1 MRAGQPGS
9 TPSSLRHLVAFF
21 NKDFSSTVAARE
33 SSTGNYINP
42 SKLDPDGGSVRF
54 HILSDEPITG
64 YELWFQRREDGK
76 QVPRRSAAEP
86 DAALIADLEADV
98 AGTLVVRDGRPAI
111 NPFAAFFAYDY
122 ESDEV
127 RVFSATQKTIL
138 RELDRLTS
146 DPDYSDLSEWDV
158 QITRNGKGMD
168 TKYNVDFKPTKRRG
182 AVAARITAAW
192 DDAQANGADLGALFT
207 GGSPFGSS
215 AA

>member
-1 MRAGQPGS
+1 M
-9 TPSSLRHLVAFF
+9 AFF

-33 SSTGNYINP
+33 ASSTGGYINP
-42 SKLDPDGGSVRF
+42 SKLDPDGGTVRF

-98 AGTLVVRDGRPAI
+98 AGSLVVRDGRPAI
-111 NPFAAFFAYDY
+111 NPFAAFFAFDY
-122 ESDEV
+122 ESGEV
-127 RVFSATQKTIL
+127 KVFSATQKTIL
-138 RELDRLTS
+138 RELDRLTA
-146 DPDYSDLSEWDV
+146 DPDYQSLCDWDV

-182 AVAARITAAW
+182 SLDATITAAW
-192 DDAQANGADLGALFT
+192 NSAQDDGADLGAMFT
-207 GGSPFGSS
+207 SGNPFGGTR
-215 AA
+215 